1 MQCLIVSGRSG
12 SGKSNTLQV
21 LEDLGFYC
29 VDNIPVSLLPA
40 LEAQISHHLDKVAV
54 SIDARNISV
63 DVSRFKEILKLLKSP
78 RRNWEV
84 IYLDADDATLLKRFS
99 ETRRRHPL
107 TTQDISLDEAIKQE
121 QSLLEPLASIADLKI
136 DTRNLSIHQ
145 LRDQLTASLLDKP
158 SDKMTVLFQ
167 SFGYKYGIPLDADFV
182 FDVRTLPNP
191 HWEPE
196 LRGLTGKDQPI
207 IDFLS
212 SNPKVQQMLLQLQN
226 FLDTWIPE
234 IATDNRNYLT
244 VAIGCT
250 GGQHRSVFITEQLQQ
265 RYKTTMPYRIQARHR
280 ELAL

>member
-1 MQCLIVSGRSG
+1 MDCLIVSGRSG
-12 SGKSNTLQV
+12 SGKSYTLQV

-40 LEAQISHHLDKVAV
+40 LEAQIHHRMDKVAV

-63 DVSRFKEILKLLKSP
+63 DVTRFQEILKLIKSP
-78 RRNWEV
+78 RRNWEI

-107 TTQDISLDEAIKQE
+107 TTQETSLEEALTQE
-121 QSLLEPLASIADLKI
+121 KAMLEPLASMADLMI

-145 LRDQLTASLLDKP
+145 LRDKLSASLLDKP
-158 SDKMTVLFQ
+158 KDSLTLLFH
-167 SFGYKYGIPLDADFV
+167 SFGYKFGIPLDADFV

-196 LRGLTGKDQPI
+196 LRELTGKDQPI
-207 IDFLS
+207 KDFLS
-212 SNPKVQQMLLQLQN
+212 EKAKVQQMLKQMTA
-226 FLDTWIPE
+226 FLDTWVPE
-234 IATDNRNYLT
+234 IAKDNRNYLT

-250 GGQHRSVFITEQLQQ
+250 GGKHRSVFITETLQQ
-265 RYKTTMPYRIQARHR
+265 HFQQTTPYRIQARHR
-280 ELAL
+280 ELD